1 MKYITTVNGKEYVIE
16 IDQDDEITV
25 NGARHGIDFQQLA
38 AGGTLS
44 LLIDHRSLEAI
55 VEERDDA
62 WEVLLRGELYT
73 VQVQDER
80 AYRLAQARG
89 ELSDAQ
95 EAVVIR
101 SPMPGLILDV
111 LVEEGA
117 TIQKGQ
123 TVVILESMKMENEL
137 RAARDGV
144 VTRVHVRQ
152 GDSVEKNQELVT
164 IGDQDSGGAAREP
177 AGEGEPYS

>member
-1 MKYITTVNGKEYVIE
+1 MKYITSVNGQEYIIE

-25 NGARHGIDFQQLA
+25 NGERHGIDFQQLSE
-38 AGGTLS
+38 GGTLS

-62 WEVLLRGELYT
+62 WEVLLHGELYT

-89 ELSDAQ
+89 QLADASG
-95 EAVVIR
+95 AVVIR
-101 SPMPGLILDV
+101 SPMPGLILNV

-117 TIQKGQ
+117 RVEKGE

-137 RAARDGV
+137 KASRDGV
-144 VTRVHVRQ
+144 VMRVHVSN
-152 GDSVEKNQELVT
+152 GDSVEKNQELVAIDDEET
-164 IGDQDSGGAAREP
+164 EEP
-177 AGEGEPYS
+177 A

>member
-1 MKYITTVNGKEYVIE
+1 MKYITRVNDQEFVIE
-16 IDQDDEITV
+16 IDQDDVITV
-25 NGARHGIDFQQLA
+25 NGQRHDINFQELA
-38 AGGTLS
+38 EGGTLS

-62 WEVLLRGELYT
+62 WEVLLHGELYN

-89 ELSDAQ
+89 QLTDSS

-101 SPMPGLILDV
+101 SPMPGLILNV
-111 LVEEGA
+111 LVQEGEH
-117 TIQKGQ
+117 IVKGQ

-137 RAARDGV
+137 RAGRDGV
-144 VTRVHVRQ
+144 VTRVQVGV
-152 GDSVEKNQELVT
+152 GDSVEKNQELVA
-164 IGDQDSGGAAREP
+164 IGDAG
-177 AGEGEPYS
+177 AGEAPS

>member
-1 MKYITTVNGKEYVIE
+1 MKYITSVNGQEYIIE

-25 NGARHGIDFQQLA
+25 NGERHGIDFQQLSE
-38 AGGTLS
+38 GGTLS

-62 WEVLLRGELYT
+62 WEVLLHGELYT

-89 ELSDAQ
+89 QLADASG
-95 EAVVIR
+95 AVVIR
-101 SPMPGLILDV
+101 SPMPGLILNV

-117 TIQKGQ
+117 RVEKGE

-137 RAARDGV
+137 KASRDGV
-144 VTRVHVRQ
+144 VTRVHVSN
-152 GDSVEKNQELVT
+152 GDSVEKNQELVAIDDEET
-164 IGDQDSGGAAREP
+164 EEP
-177 AGEGEPYS
+177 A